1 VDEDLDVTCSAA
13 NPCEECREK
22 MVVLVKNLKDTRL
35 RELTEYTSQIRDPR
49 EAAIVQAFIR
59 ERLENNLW
67 FLNSSIPVLVKF
79 FEPQLKELFEK
90 EKQNVDGS
98 VG

>member
-1 VDEDLDVTCSAA
+1 MDEDVTCSAA
-13 NPCEECREK
+13 HPCEECREK
-22 MVVLVKNLKDTRL
+22 TTALVQNLKATRL

-67 FLNSSIPVLVKF
+67 FLNSSIPALVEF
-79 FEPQLKELFEK
+79 FEPQLKELIETL
-90 EKQNVDGS
+90 D
-98 VG
+98 

>member
-1 VDEDLDVTCSAA
+1 MDEDLVVTCSAA
-13 NPCEECREK
+13 NPCEECKDK
-22 MVVLVKNLKDTRL
+22 MAVLVKNMKDTRL

-59 ERLENNLW
+59 ENMESNLW

-79 FEPQLKELFEK
+79 FEPQLKELFERSK
-90 EKQNVDGS
+90 KC
-98 VG
+98 